1 MKLNIHDL
9 MENIEDSSVQI
20 EETDVVSSDRIKELT
35 KMKINMTQTN
45 TKHRAKK
52 KALTVG
58 IAAAVVAALGIA
70 SYAALRGGLNSVLLD
85 PQDANKPAETSVTTQ
100 AQAPSPDGEQESV
113 QYYTDDQLTMIS
125 LQGYSDSPEYLAA
138 QEWSEFEDNYDTDW
152 AILDKVGNKPTKWDD
167 KYGAYGVYSQ
177 EMADKIDEITSKY
190 KLTLHG
196 KCLDGPQ
203 EKIDEK
209 FGKIMNDATYTG
221 YYFEDGT
228 FSVDGDFGKY
238 DFQLRRTTKGV
249 LDTVTL
255 NIGNINNFEQWEY
268 KTASGAKVFLAL
280 SDGDQAIIL
289 ADLDKSFVAVNVML
303 WLGEDDKPD
312 TMTKAQLEDMA
323 DHINFNLM

>member
-1 MKLNIHDL
+1 MKLHIHDL

-20 EETDVVSSDRIKELT
+20 EETDVVSADRIKELT
-35 KMKINMTQTN
+35 KMKLNMAETN
-45 TKHRAKK
+45 TKHRGKK
-52 KALTVG
+52 RALTVG

-70 SYAALRGGLNSVLLD
+70 SYAAFSGGLGGVLLNPD
-85 PQDANKPAETSVTTQ
+85 DADKPAETSVAT
-100 AQAPSPDGEQESV
+100 QAPSSDEGYECCFVNEF
-113 QYYTDDQLTMIS
+113 TMIS
-125 LQGYSDSPEYLAA
+125 LQGYSDSPEFKAA
-138 QEWSEFEDNYDTDW
+138 QEWSKFEDNYDTDW
-152 AILDKVGNKPTKWDD
+152 AILDQVGNKPTKWDD

-177 EMADKIDEITSKY
+177 EMADKIDEIVSKY
-190 KLTLHG
+190 NLTLHG
-196 KCLDGPQ
+196 ECLEGPQ
-203 EKIDEK
+203 DKIDEV

-221 YYFEDGT
+221 YYYEDGT

-268 KTASGAKVFLAL
+268 KTASGKTVTLAL

-312 TMTKAQLEDMA
+312 TMTKADLENMA
-323 DHINFNLM
+323 DHINFGVM